1 MSKFDDFVAGVKDG
15 AQGLA
20 ENLFKEFKD
29 SAVDDTQAF
38 LKKADTDLQRWTRLL
53 AAKKI
58 NEQDFSDLVHA
69 KKALAEMHAL
79 TKAGIAL
86 TKLERFRSGLIDLVV
101 DTAFKVF
108 L

>member
-1 MSKFDDFVAGVKDG
+1 MRKFNDFVEGVKEG

-29 SAVDDTQAF
+29 SALDDTQTF
-38 LKKADTDLQRWTRLL
+38 LKKAETDLQRWTKLL

-79 TKAGIAL
+79 TVAGTGLA
-86 TKLERFRSGLIDLVV
+86 KVERFRSALIDLVV